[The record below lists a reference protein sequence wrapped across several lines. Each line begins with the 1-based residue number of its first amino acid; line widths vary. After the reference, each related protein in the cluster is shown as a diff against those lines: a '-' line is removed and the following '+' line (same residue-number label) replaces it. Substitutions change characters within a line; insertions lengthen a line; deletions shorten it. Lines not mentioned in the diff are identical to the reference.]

1 MVLKMD
7 SHGSDVAELQRLLNK
22 RGAQISV
29 DGWFGTSTQAAVI
42 ELQREAGLVAD
53 GMAGAKTMAVLVG
66 KPSVRALR
74 EADLQAAAD
83 RLELPLISIKT
94 VNSVESN
101 GCGFLPDGRPVILF
115 ERHIFYQ
122 RLKTKGA
129 DVETLAARYPN
140 LCNPKRGGYTGGAGE
155 WARLRNARLIIGE
168 AFADIAYEA
177 CSWGLFQI
185 MGYHWESLGYSSS
198 AQFVEKMSESEGAQL
213 DAFVAFIEA
222 DATLYKA
229 LKTRK
234 WAEFAKLY
242 NGPAYK
248 ENLYDAKLAQA
259 YERFE
264 RLAA

>member
-22 RGAQISV
+22 RGAKISI

-53 GMAGAKTMAVLVG
+53 GIAGAKTMAFLVG
-66 KPSVRALR
+66 KPSTRVLR
-74 EADLQAAAD
+74 EQDLKSAAD

-94 VNSVESN
+94 VNAVESN

-115 ERHIFYQ
+115 ERHVFYQ
-122 RLKTKGA
+122 RLKAKGA

-155 WARLRNARLIIGE
+155 WARLRNARLIIGD

-185 MGYHWESLGYSSS
+185 MGYHWENLGYSSA
-198 AQFVEKMSESEGAQL
+198 AQFVDKMSESEGSQL
-213 DAFVAFIEA
+213 DAFVTFISS
-222 DATLYKA
+222 DATLHKA
-229 LKTRK
+229 LKARK

>member
-7 SHGSDVAELQRLLNK
+7 SHGSDVAELQRLLNT
-22 RGAQISV
+22 RGAQLSV
-29 DGWFGTSTQAAVI
+29 DGWFGTSTQTAVI
-42 ELQREAGLVAD
+42 ELQRETGLVAD
-53 GMAGAKTMAVLVG
+53 GIAGAKTMAVLVG
-66 KPSVRALR
+66 KPSVRVLR

-83 RLELPLISIKT
+83 RLGLPLISVKT

-115 ERHIFYQ
+115 ERHVFYQ
-122 RLKTKGA
+122 RLKAKGA
-129 DVETLAARYPN
+129 DVESLAARFPN
-140 LCNPKRGGYTGGAGE
+140 LCNPKRGGYSGGAGE
-155 WARLRNARLIIGE
+155 WARLKNARLIIGD

-185 MGYHWESLGYSSS
+185 MGYHWEVLGYGNS
-198 AQFVEKMSESEGAQL
+198 AQFVDKMSESEGAQL
-213 DAFVAFIEA
+213 DAFVAFIAA
-222 DATLYKA
+222 DAALHKA
-229 LKTRK
+229 LKARK

>member
-22 RGAQISV
+22 RGAKIAV
-29 DGWFGTSTQAAVI
+29 DGWFGTSTQNAVI
-42 ELQREAGLVAD
+42 KLQREAGLVAD
-53 GMAGAKTMAVLVG
+53 GIAGAKTMAFLVG
-66 KPSVRALR
+66 KPATRVLR
-74 EADLQAAAD
+74 EQDLQAAAD

-94 VNSVESN
+94 VNAVESN
-101 GCGFLPDGRPVILF
+101 GCGYLPDGRPVILF
-115 ERHIFYQ
+115 ERHVFYQ
-122 RLKTKGA
+122 RLKAKGA

-155 WARLRNARLIIGE
+155 WARLRNARLIIGD

-185 MGYHWESLGYSSS
+185 MGYHWENLGYGSA
-198 AQFVEKMSESEGAQL
+198 AQFVDKMSESEGAQL
-213 DAFVAFIEA
+213 DAFVSFIA
-222 DATLYKA
+222 SDATLHKA
-229 LKTRK
+229 LKARK

-242 NGPAYK
+242 NGQAYK

>member
-22 RGAQISV
+22 HGAKISV

-53 GMAGAKTMAVLVG
+53 GIAGAKTMAFLVG
-66 KPSVRALR
+66 KPSTRVLR
-74 EADLQAAAD
+74 EKDLQAAAD

-101 GCGFLPDGRPVILF
+101 GSGFLFDGRPVILF
-115 ERHIFYQ
+115 ERHVFYQ
-122 RLKTKGA
+122 RLKAKGA
-129 DVETLAARYPN
+129 DVESLAARFPN
-140 LCNPKRGGYTGGAGE
+140 LCNQKRGGYTGGAGE
-155 WARLRNARLIIGE
+155 WARLRNARLIIGD

-185 MGYHWESLGYSSS
+185 MGYHWENLGYGSA
-198 AQFVEKMSESEGAQL
+198 AQFVDKMSESEGGQL
-213 DAFVAFIEA
+213 DAFVSFIA
-222 DATLYKA
+222 SDAALHKA
-229 LKTRK
+229 LKARK
-234 WAEFAKLY
+234 WADFAKLY

>member
-22 RGAQISV
+22 RGAKISI

-53 GMAGAKTMAVLVG
+53 GIAGAKTMAFLGG
-66 KPSVRALR
+66 KPSTRVLR
-74 EADLQAAAD
+74 EQDLQAAAD

-94 VNSVESN
+94 VNAVESN

-115 ERHIFYQ
+115 ERHVFYQ
-122 RLKTKGA
+122 RLKAKGA

-155 WARLRNARLIIGE
+155 WSRLRNARLIIGD
-168 AFADIAYEA
+168 AFAGIAYEA

-185 MGYHWESLGYSSS
+185 MGYHWENLGYGSA
-198 AQFVEKMSESEGAQL
+198 AQFVDKMSENEGAQL
-213 DAFVAFIEA
+213 DAFVTFIA
-222 DATLYKA
+222 SDATLHKA
-229 LKTRK
+229 LKARK

-248 ENLYDAKLAQA
+248 ENLYDAKLSQA